1 MTLWIARLWF
11 AAATV
16 LFAVAAVYPMPFLRV
31 LNYDHDHQQLSDP
44 RTVWFFQLVAK
55 FATMGGILGFI
66 ESWIR

>member
-16 LFAVAAVYPMPFLRV
+16 LFAVAAVYPMRFLRV
-31 LNYDHDHQQLSDP
+31 LNYGHDRELPDP

-55 FATMGGILGFI
+55 FATVGGILGFI
-66 ESWIR
+66 ESWIG

>member
-11 AAATV
+11 AAATM
-16 LFAVAAVYPMPFLRV
+16 LFVVAAMHPMRFLSV
-31 LNYDHDHQQLSDP
+31 LNYGHDQEVTDP

-66 ESWIR
+66 QSWIG